1 MGKSECKASLTLI
14 TATDGLFSDGFF
26 RPLAPPHSHRWGG
39 EMELWVVQ
47 HRFALSQRLKW
58 IKEGKWDEAKENVR
72 LWRRRFQEDALLKR
86 LIGEFQGDYM
96 LMETKLEEEYLE
108 TLRREDKSQDSEPT
122 KNRGSVCVLFAKD
135 ALCPGYLC
143 RLGCPHHKASAPMEA
158 IVRRKD
164 SLCQMSGWNPDHR
177 CSLSNA
183 SYK

>member
-1 MGKSECKASLTLI
+1 MEKIGQPHAQVNEPFPKIQKEKWGGNNLCYLSYGKNRMGKSECKASLTLLI
-14 TATDGLFSDGFF
+14 ASKGLFGDGFF

-39 EMELWVVQ
+39 EMELWAIQ

-58 IKEGKWDEAKENVR
+58 IREGKWDEAKENVR

-122 KNRGSVCVLFAKD
+122 KK
-135 ALCPGYLC
+135 
-143 RLGCPHHKASAPMEA
+143 
-158 IVRRKD
+158 
-164 SLCQMSGWNPDHR
+164 
-177 CSLSNA
+177 
-183 SYK
+183 